1 MSGTAYYVCP
11 RCGRPIDYLERRVV
25 RRKGRDGKVREQ
37 VYYIAWHY
45 VRGPDGKVIFEHGKP
60 KVDKCYLGPEK
71 YVHANRVLATAG
83 LQVKSLAQQLI
94 EDKPLVVSQLEEL
107 AKAVEE
113 KVAKA
118 EISAYTAQ
126 QLADRLQGLVDR
138 LRQYAEERAKEEA
151 RAKGDLEA
159 S

>member
-25 RRKGRDGKVREQ
+25 RRKGKDGKVREQ
-37 VYYIAWHY
+37 VYFIAWHY
-45 VRGPDGKVIFEHGKP
+45 VRGPDGRRQVK
-60 KVDKCYLGPEK
+60 KCYLGPEK

-94 EDKPLVVSQLEEL
+94 EDKPLVVSELEEL
-107 AKAVEE
+107 AKAIEE
-113 KVAKA
+113 KMAKT
-118 EISAYTAQ
+118 EMSAYTAQ
-126 QLADRLQGLVDR
+126 HLADRLQGLADR
-138 LRQYAEERAKEEA
+138 LRQYAEEKAKEEA
-151 RAKGDLEA
+151 KAKGEDLEA